1 MNTLQFISFVFLLN
15 LSLGSQPAFA
25 QETTPPE
32 PTEETTEAEVA
43 NDDSTSTG
51 SKKKF
56 YSQLNLTKEQ
66 KQKII
71 EIKKKSMATIK
82 DSKEAVMAARA
93 AYHEAFDSISEDTE
107 LESKFRALQTAR
119 QTLADSRFQQMILI
133 RAVLNDEQKKKF
145 HELKAQFRK

>member
-1 MNTLQFISFVFLLN
+1 MNNLKLFSFVFLIN
-15 LSLGSQPAFA
+15 FSLGSQPAFA
-25 QETTPPE
+25 QEAPPE
-32 PTEETTEAEVA
+32 PVEEAAEEP
-43 NDDSTSTG
+43 TG
-51 SKKKF
+51 EDATATNSKKKF

-93 AYHEAFDSISEDTE
+93 AYHEAFDAISEDTE